1 MLPCRSRHGA
11 HYYVKG
17 GGTKIGL
24 PYYFFLMNMV
34 VYFAPPECDGVL
46 KFLCGNE
53 MNAVYDLA
61 PLKYTR
67 RSPQLQIFR
76 RIDGSFTRCLRDGR

>member
-17 GGTKIGL
+17 GGTTIVL
-24 PYYFFLMNMV
+24 PYYFCLMNMV

-53 MNAVYDLA
+53 MNAVDTTWHRLIYS
-61 PLKYTR
+61 R
-67 RSPQLQIFR
+67 RASR
-76 RIDGSFTRCLRDGR
+76 

>member
-1 MLPCRSRHGA
+1 
-11 HYYVKG
+11 
-17 GGTKIGL
+17 
-24 PYYFFLMNMV
+24 MNMV

-67 RSPQLQIFR
+67 RSPQRQIFR
-76 RIDGSFTRCLRDGR
+76 RIDGSFTRCLRDGGQLLVLMMIMVLPKG